1 MNKNQS
7 EYELIRLWLLV
18 TEGLASED
26 DLQQLNRMLEADA
39 DARKC
44 LFHLTR
50 QQSWLIWN
58 GATAPGLAG
67 AVLARSQA
75 EVEAARAQFADC
87 ALAPIDSG
95 LNRRS
100 TSGALESVVSRSKA
114 AFSSLRAVR
123 IPLVSYRMAAL
134 AACIAVAAGW
144 IAHNYDQPQA
154 VHRTDVAGEVRAEVI
169 GATVCVWS
177 GGVEGTPSLGHQ
189 FHEGDTLQLLEGVAE
204 LRIHSSTSDA
214 ELQLEGPVA
223 VVIGSNGISNLR
235 FGKVAIQT
243 STAGAGFQV
252 ATSFGRVVAG
262 PGAEI
267 GISTFGNSAEVHV
280 FEGTVALESPWIVS
294 DDGELAIRH
303 IHADEAVRLNQAGES
318 ALQVSDI
325 APDRGLFTTRLSMD
339 ANFLRVTPNYI
350 RAVRAAEPVA
360 YWRFEEAEA
369 KIVHNE
375 MGAKFQGTLRGDY
388 RWVGP
393 EGSRAIEFGVAPN
406 PGAMQV
412 PESWDAVLAK
422 DFSCEFWMRP
432 SHYHLGTIL
441 GFAGPF
447 DHELRKNIYG
457 INVEIQGGWGDGA
470 RTNRVRFLNR
480 APLSQ
485 FSPGTSLF
493 STGRYAT
500 RRWQHVVAV
509 RKGSDLSLY
518 LDGEL
523 VQTGRLEIATPKGLQ
538 LVVGQLYTESLA
550 RPFIGYLDELAIY
563 DRALGEEEVEE
574 HYRLIR
580 SEAKTRNSI

>member
-1 MNKNQS
+1 MNHNQS

-18 TEGLASED
+18 SEGRASEG
-26 DLQQLNRMLEADA
+26 DLQQLNRMLEEDA
-39 DARKC
+39 NARKC

-75 EVEAARAQFADC
+75 EVAAARAEAAVCQPAPNEGQFNPRRA
-87 ALAPIDSG
+87 ARTRKGVLA
-95 LNRRS
+95 
-100 TSGALESVVSRSKA
+100 RSKVA
-114 AFSSLRAVR
+114 ITALHSIR
-123 IPLVSYRMAAL
+123 IPLLSYRMAAL

-144 IAHNYDQPQA
+144 IAVNYDARQVIAPSLA
-154 VHRTDVAGEVRAEVI
+154 DSDVRAEVV

-177 GGVEGTPSLGHQ
+177 GGVEGAPSLGHQ
-189 FHEGDTLQLLEGVAE
+189 FREGDTLQLLEGVAE
-204 LRIHSSTSDA
+204 LRIRSSTSEA
-214 ELQLEGPVA
+214 GLQLEGPVA

-243 STAGAGFQV
+243 SHYGAGFQV

-267 GISTFGNSAEVHV
+267 GISTFGNTAEVHV

-303 IHADEAVRLNQAGES
+303 IHAGEAVRLNQTGES
-318 ALQVSDI
+318 SLQVADI
-325 APDRGLFTTRLSMD
+325 APERGMFTTRLSMD
-339 ANFLRVTPNYI
+339 ANFLKVTPNYV
-350 RAVRAAEPVA
+350 RAVRDAQPVA
-360 YWRFEEAEA
+360 YWRFEGDDG
-369 KIVHNE
+369 KFVRNE
-375 MGAKFQGTLRGDY
+375 MGAAFQGALRGDY

-422 DFSCEFWMRP
+422 DFSLEFWMRP

-447 DHELRKNIYG
+447 DWEQRRNIYG

-480 APLSQ
+480 APLSMI
-485 FSPGTSLF
+485 SPGTSLF
-493 STGRYAT
+493 SSGRYAT
-500 RRWQHVVAV
+500 RRWQHVVSV

-523 VQTGRLEIATPKGLQ
+523 VQTGRLETATPKGLQ

-563 DRALGEEEVEE
+563 DRALDEEEVEQ

-580 SEAKTRNSI
+580 SEAIPRNAI